1 MATPQKEALRHELL
15 ARWADLERAG
25 GGPDGLP
32 LFSGMGRAAQ
42 RLRGAV
48 EYHAARS
55 VLVMPEPALL
65 QARVNLL
72 MDKGRM
78 IAATPGL
85 KKGLVRVEAGQ
96 VPVPRRSRDLRGGA
110 LEKAGKVLRF
120 PRARLGRVD
129 LMLVTGL
136 AADQR
141 GVLLGD
147 GRGLNDLAWAVLVKL
162 KAVSKATK
170 VVALLDE
177 EQLLEEIPAEPWDL
191 AADVIVTPERIL
203 RPPQPS
209 RPLPADPARL
219 PARLAGLPLVQAV
232 WSTGGGPDDDDDDDF
247 FEDD

>member
-1 MATPQKEALRHELL
+1 MGAPEKDALRHELL
-15 ARWADLERAG
+15 TRWADLVTD
-25 GGPDGLP
+25 GGPAGLP
-32 LFSGMGRAAQ
+32 LFPSMGRAAQ
-42 RLRGAV
+42 RLRGAA
-48 EYHAARS
+48 EYRSARS
-55 VLVMPEPALL
+55 VLVMPDPALL

-85 KKGLVRVEAGQ
+85 KKGLVRIEAAQ

-120 PRARLGRVD
+120 PRARLGRID

-147 GRGLNDLAWAVLVKL
+147 GRGLNDLVWAVLVKL
-162 KAVSKATK
+162 KSVSKATK
-170 VVALLDE
+170 VAALLDD
-177 EQLLEEIPAEPWDL
+177 EQLMDEVPADPWDL
-191 AADVIVTPERIL
+191 AADVIITSEKIV
-203 RPPQPS
+203 RPPRPS
-209 RPLPADPARL
+209 RPLPADPAGL
-219 PARLAGLPLVQAV
+219 PERLAGLPLVQAV
-232 WSTGGGPDDDDDDDF
+232 WATGNGDDDF